1 MNINEKI
8 DNLQLIFFSS
18 EYQALVKDKAI
29 LTTKMIFLKITFG
42 YNFNVSK
49 FQR

>member
-8 DNLQLIFFSS
+8 DNLQLIFFPRS
-18 EYQALVKDKAI
+18 VIVRDKAI